1 MIEFAYNKTTITF
14 SDILVL
20 GCYVIELLPA
30 FEQISKMMMMMGT
43 SYYFIYLFFFVII
56 LCFYTISNLF
66 RYNDDGKRLLILYKF
81 FSLKL
86 QDMPSK
92 VLFNSKNKCLI

>member
-1 MIEFAYNKTTITF
+1 MIEFAYNKATITF

-43 SYYFIYLFFFVII
+43 SHYFIYLFFLSLFYASTLLVIFSDI
-56 LCFYTISNLF
+56 MMMARDYLYYTSFF
-66 RYNDDGKRLLILYKF
+66 R
-81 FSLKL
+81 
-86 QDMPSK
+86 
-92 VLFNSKNKCLI
+92 

>member
-1 MIEFAYNKTTITF
+1 MIEFACNKATITF

-43 SYYFIYLFFFVII
+43 RYYFIYLFFLSLFYASTLLVIFSDI
-56 LCFYTISNLF
+56 MMMARDYLYYTSFF
-66 RYNDDGKRLLILYKF
+66 R
-81 FSLKL
+81 
-86 QDMPSK
+86 
-92 VLFNSKNKCLI
+92 